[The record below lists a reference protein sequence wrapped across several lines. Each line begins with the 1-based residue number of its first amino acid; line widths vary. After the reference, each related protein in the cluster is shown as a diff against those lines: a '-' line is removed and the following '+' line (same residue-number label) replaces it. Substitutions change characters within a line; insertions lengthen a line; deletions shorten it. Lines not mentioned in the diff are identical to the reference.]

1 MTSLIERVSSK
12 SVYIALN
19 SFLPMT
25 IPILGF
31 WTQMKSFTLAT
42 LFLLFVMGPEEFL
55 NGESFG
61 RAPGEL
67 DDYRYFYI
75 NMYSISFYE

>member
-1 MTSLIERVSSK
+1 
-12 SVYIALN
+12 
-19 SFLPMT
+19 
-25 IPILGF
+25 
-31 WTQMKSFTLAT
+31 MKSFALAT
-42 LFLLFVMGPEEFL
+42 LFLLFVMGPQGFL

-75 NMYSISFYE
+75 NMYSISFFFFFE